1 MIDTDYFLDPRH
13 WSFIGAVI
21 ALAAIFSYLIFVR
34 GNTLQ
39 KGAFILATVLLY
51 LVMGSPLATLDH
63 FGLDS
68 ITMARHMVSLMVVPL
83 LLWTAIPTASFRGPI
98 ARWIDRAMAHR
109 NFIFYAWG
117 VGALAMYGGHFL
129 EASLLSAKTG
139 TLICGVPAM
148 PDKWAALIPPNAIFS
163 VLVLAGLFFA
173 LPIFHPNKSMR
184 MPHLQRVGYLFTACV
199 SCTVLGVYV
208 AFLASSPAA
217 LGASALFTTMRNPI
231 PLTLRTDQQL
241 AGLLMWVP
249 GCLLYVTLSMGI
261 MLEWL
266 KGDTVQQESEGT
278 ISISTEP

>member
-1 MIDTDYFLDPRH
+1 MIDTDYFMDPRH
-13 WSFIGAVI
+13 WSFPGAVI
-21 ALAAIFSYLIFVR
+21 ALAALFTYLIFVR
-34 GNTLQ
+34 GNALQ
-39 KGAFILATVLLY
+39 KAAFIFATILLY
-51 LVMGSPLATLDH
+51 LVMGSPLATLDR

-68 ITMARHMVSLMVVPL
+68 ITMARHMVCLMVVPL
-83 LLWTAIPTASFRGPI
+83 LLWTAVPTASFRGPI
-98 ARWIDRAMAHR
+98 ARWIDRAVSHR

-139 TLICGVPAM
+139 TVICGVPPM

-163 VLVLAGLFFA
+163 LLVLAGLFFA
-173 LPIFHPNKSMR
+173 LPVFHPEKSMR

-199 SCTVLGVYV
+199 SCAILGIYV

-217 LGASALFTTMRNPI
+217 LAATPVLTTLRDPVPM
-231 PLTLRTDQQL
+231 TLRTDQQL

-249 GCLLYVTLSMGI
+249 GCLLYVTISMGV

-266 KGDTVQQESEGT
+266 NGDRVQQENEGT
-278 ISISTEP
+278 ISISTER